1 MTTRADDLALA
12 PAHSAI
18 ATFVADTRRLE
29 RVPVHGWSLLGAAL
43 GRLAPPH
50 LLAAAHALLKTRV
63 DEELVPTYIKAE
75 AARQGLKTVRGKA
88 YAVTATRASPARASA
103 ATVHIADSPPL
114 ARTGNG
120 RERHAAA
127 PVAVRIAHARGG
139 ADGGVSVTPTP
150 ADVVAAFQT
159 ALSVAQDAPS
169 HLTLDVVDAVVGLK
183 AALEKLEVG
192 GHAVRRGPRA
202 VWFARVEDA
211 CDGYREVMPPVGTS
225 EVTGTDATPLSSL
238 NSDTVAEVAAGGD
251 GSTHGGVASSA
262 IASLHAAD
270 SRSRVVV
277 PRTPAA
283 AATRLRDRR
292 GWDRALRHNRTPS
305 RRRAG
310 VD

>member
-1 MTTRADDLALA
+1 MPCLVTLYRERSGADLPISTARCPRCSSAPRRLRPRMTTRADDLALA

-120 RERHAAA
+120 RERHAHACGRRRRV
-127 PVAVRIAHARGG
+127 PDCAVRCTGRAVPPHPRRRGRCRRLK
-139 ADGGVSVTPTP
+139 GGPR
-150 ADVVAAFQT
+150 
-159 ALSVAQDAPS
+159 
-169 HLTLDVVDAVVGLK
+169 K
-183 AALEKLEVG
+183 VG
-192 GHAVRRGPRA
+192 GGRSRGAAGSARCVVRARRGC
-202 VWFARVEDA
+202 V
-211 CDGYREVMPPVGTS
+211 
-225 EVTGTDATPLSSL
+225 
-238 NSDTVAEVAAGGD
+238 
-251 GSTHGGVASSA
+251 
-262 IASLHAAD
+262 
-270 SRSRVVV
+270 
-277 PRTPAA
+277 
-283 AATRLRDRR
+283 
-292 GWDRALRHNRTPS
+292 
-305 RRRAG
+305 
-310 VD
+310 